1 LKVYYEIMPAKNA
14 LKTYV
19 ENSYYHLY
27 NRGVNKGII
36 FVDEEDYKTFLFY
49 LKIYL
54 SPINLQG
61 ESLKVAPS
69 HTLKNYSERVKLHA
83 YCLMPNHFHLL
94 LKQLNDGGVQEF
106 IRKVSNSYSKYFNT
120 KNKRVGPLFQGEFK
134 AVTIESD
141 EQLLHVS
148 RYIHLNPYVS
158 GLVKDLKDFR
168 YSSYLDFIGLRND
181 TLCNKKVILSFFKS
195 SKEYKDFV
203 SDQKSYGIELE
214 RIKHL
219 LID

>member
-1 LKVYYEIMPAKNA
+1 MCDIVDYMPYR
-14 LKTYV
+14 KT
-19 ENSYYHLY
+19 NFANFGFYHVF
-27 NRGVNKGII
+27 NRGVEKRQI
-36 FVDEEDYKTFLFY
+36 FSTDYDRNRLMQTLFY
-49 LKIYL
+49 YQFSGPKPKFSTYKRFRSQDFDKNPKI
-54 SPINLQG
+54 I
-61 ESLKVAPS
+61 EVIC
-69 HTLKNYSERVKLHA
+69 

>member
-1 LKVYYEIMPAKNA
+1 
-14 LKTYV
+14 
-19 ENSYYHLY
+19 
-27 NRGVNKGII
+27 
-36 FVDEEDYKTFLFY
+36 
-49 LKIYL
+49 
-54 SPINLQG
+54 
-61 ESLKVAPS
+61 
-69 HTLKNYSERVKLHA
+69 
-83 YCLMPNHFHLL
+83 MPNHFHLL